1 MLEMLEDMEGAGLG
15 GTREQAHISIILKK
29 KSHKLMKATNVST
42 GTLSQAVRQKSLKST
57 KQCSAG
63 DKVLLKKL
71 G

>member
-29 KSHKLMKATNVST
+29 SKKLMKATNVST